1 MFGFKGGESCEVYT
15 HTTTHTA
22 QTVTGL
28 SQTVMASMC
37 EWGNYT
43 VSFTTIMLFGSF
55 ESHYKSF
62 PVSSAVGR
70 GPSHTHSDTIQP
82 KDSDEQ
88 LYLRPGV
95 IVISRREENN
105 SSSNGRLVFF
115 LFPPELLK
123 RYECHLGLIHRA
135 PICRWEVC
143 PVVNVM
149 L

>member
-105 SSSNGRLVFF
+105 SSSNGRLFF
-115 LFPPELLK
+115 FISPWAVEKIRVSSGPHPQSPNL
-123 RYECHLGLIHRA
+123 
-135 PICRWEVC
+135 
-143 PVVNVM
+143 PVRGQSSG
-149 L
+149 